1 MENLSKLQ
9 RLEKETNRA
18 LSALAT
24 SAIETKKLSIAAA
37 KSAEK
42 LEDEAAKISEN
53 AKVIASS
60 ADALAS
66 IATASSKK

>member
-1 MENLSKLQ
+1 MENFSKLQ

-18 LSALAT
+18 LSALAS
-24 SAIETKKLSIAAA
+24 SAIETRKLSIAAA

-60 ADALAS
+60 AEALAI
-66 IATASSKK
+66 IASASSKK